1 LGIAVPRRGAL
12 SIAAGVKSEAAS
24 TNRMLERKSRA
35 IVIVGDFVNDTILTI
50 DFK

>member
-12 SIAAGVKSEAAS
+12 SIAAGVNSEESWTA
-24 TNRMLERKSRA
+24 RILERKSRERA
-35 IVIVGDFVNDTILTI
+35 IGDFVNDTILTI